1 MARTAHTPVIH
12 ETPEIDTQSI
22 AQESS
27 ALTAVSIAEQQQNAR
42 VRAVALRVGYQ
53 LPADAIDPDLI
64 QRDIAAN
71 MRRSVEACLEVGRGL
86 TVLKEACQHG
96 QFIARLEVLGMD
108 RGVAA
113 RFMQAAMKFSNVP
126 TSAHLTKA
134 IGSQSKLLELLV
146 LDDDQVE
153 ELVLKGETGPL
164 KFDEVDTM
172 SVKELRSKVREAKQ
186 EKEAMQ
192 RLLQDKNA
200 TIDQFITDKPVTQ
213 GWHERVAPFKAEVSA
228 HFDAADELIGRLYV
242 AHGEILQADF
252 GEETDPEGANL
263 ALRSCAVLYGDR
275 LNRMCQQL
283 AELRDQFEAT
293 LAGWSGELDNRN
305 LDLFRADAGPDQD
318 DDDAA
323 VAEAA

>member
-1 MARTAHTPVIH
+1 MARTAHPTMINATPAMPNDVLDQDMAAH
-12 ETPEIDTQSI
+12 TALSI
-22 AQESS
+22 AD
-27 ALTAVSIAEQQQNAR
+27 QQQQAR

-86 TVLKEACQHG
+86 SVLKEACPHG
-96 QFIARLEVLGMD
+96 QFMARLDVLGIET
-108 RGVAA
+108 RVAQ
-113 RFMQAAMKFSNVP
+113 RFMQTAVKFSNASSTP
-126 TSAHLTKA
+126 LLKAAGNQTK
-134 IGSQSKLLELLV
+134 LFEMLV
-146 LDDDQVE
+146 LDDEQID
-153 ELVLKGETGPL
+153 ELALEGQTGELKL
-164 KFDEVDTM
+164 DDVATM
-172 SVKELRSKVREAKQ
+172 SVKELRTKLREAKQ

-213 GWHERVAPFKAEVSA
+213 GWHERVAPFKAEVSR

-252 GEETDPEGANL
+252 GEEADPEGANL

>member
-12 ETPEIDTQSI
+12 ETPEIAPEAYAEDAQALTTLSI
-22 AQESS
+22 AD
-27 ALTAVSIAEQQQNAR
+27 QQQNAR

-53 LPADAIDPDLI
+53 LPGDAIDPDLI

-146 LDDDQVE
+146 LDDEQIE
-153 ELVLKGETGPL
+153 ELTLEGQTGELKL
-164 KFDEVDTM
+164 DDVATM
-172 SVKELRSKVREAKQ
+172 SVKELRAKLREAKQ
-186 EKEAMQ
+186 DKEAMQ
-192 RLLQDKNA
+192 RRLD
-200 TIDQFITDKPVTQ
+200 DQNTKIGELVTVKLAVPAWDEKV
-213 GWHERVAPFKAEVSA
+213 GKFKGAIAA
-228 HFDAADELIGRLYV
+228 HFDQLDQGVAQIHLFHGSILDETTQWGDDEEQERLI
-242 AHGEILQADF
+242 
-252 GEETDPEGANL
+252 
-263 ALRSCAVLYGDR
+263 LRQFAVLFGDR
-275 LNRMCQQL
+275 LKRLTQQF
-283 AELRDQFEAT
+283 AELRDHYEAT
-293 LAGWSGELDNRN
+293 LAGWAAELDNRN
-305 LDLFRADAGPDQD
+305 LDLFEAAPIEGDAE
-318 DDDAA
+318 A
-323 VAEAA
+323 VAEEA

>member
-12 ETPEIDTQSI
+12 ETPEIDIQSV

-27 ALTAVSIAEQQQNAR
+27 ALTAVSIAEQQQSAR

-86 TVLKEACQHG
+86 AVLKEACVHG
-96 QFIARLEVLGMD
+96 EYIARLEVLRLD
-108 RGVAA
+108 RVVAWK
-113 RFMQAAMKFSNVP
+113 FIQASEKFANVSS
-126 TSAHLTKA
+126 TKHLADA
-134 IGSQSKLLELLV
+134 IGTQTKLFEMLLLDDEQIEELELTGQTGELK
-146 LDDDQVE
+146 LDDVA
-153 ELVLKGETGPL
+153 
-164 KFDEVDTM
+164 TM
-172 SVKELRSKVREAKQ
+172 SVKELRTKLREAKQ

-252 GEETDPEGANL
+252 GEETDPEGATL

-305 LDLFRADAGPDQD
+305 LDLFRADTGPDQD
-318 DDDAA
+318 DDDA

>member
-1 MARTAHTPVIH
+1 MARTAHPTMINATPDMPNDVLNQDMAAH
-12 ETPEIDTQSI
+12 TALSI
-22 AQESS
+22 AD
-27 ALTAVSIAEQQQNAR
+27 QQQQAR

-86 TVLKEACQHG
+86 SVLKEACPHG
-96 QFIARLEVLGMD
+96 QFMARLDVLGIET
-108 RGVAA
+108 RVAQ
-113 RFMQAAMKFSNVP
+113 RFMQTAVKFSNASSTP
-126 TSAHLTKA
+126 LLKAAGNQTK
-134 IGSQSKLLELLV
+134 LFEMLV
-146 LDDDQVE
+146 LDDEQID
-153 ELVLKGETGPL
+153 ELALEGQTGELKL
-164 KFDEVDTM
+164 DDVATM
-172 SVKELRSKVREAKQ
+172 SVKELRTKLREAKQ

-213 GWHERVAPFKAEVSA
+213 GWHERVAPFKAEVSR

-252 GEETDPEGANL
+252 GEEADPEGANL